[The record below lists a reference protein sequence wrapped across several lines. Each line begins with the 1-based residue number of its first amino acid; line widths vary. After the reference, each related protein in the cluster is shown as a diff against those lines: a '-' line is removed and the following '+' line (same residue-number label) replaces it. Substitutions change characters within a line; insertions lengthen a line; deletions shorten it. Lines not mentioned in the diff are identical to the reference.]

1 MEQQTDGKPYH
12 NRTVL
17 SVIVSSGLI
26 LR

>member
-12 NRTVL
+12 TRTVL